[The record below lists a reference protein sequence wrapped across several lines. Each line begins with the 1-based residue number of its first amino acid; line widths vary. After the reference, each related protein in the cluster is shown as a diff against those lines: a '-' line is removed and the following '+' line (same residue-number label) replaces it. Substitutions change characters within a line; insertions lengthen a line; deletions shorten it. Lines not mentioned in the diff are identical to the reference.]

1 MSFQTYQEAVD
12 WITELRANG
21 IKPGLKRME
30 YMMDRLDHPH
40 RRLKYIHVAGTN
52 GKGSTC
58 AMLDQALRSAG
69 YDVGRFTSPY
79 LEKFTDRITYNGE
92 PIPEEEVLRL
102 ANRIKPLA
110 EELAATELGHPTM
123 FEICTTLAILYFA
136 EVSYPYYVV
145 WETGLG
151 GRLDSTNIVIPL
163 VSVITN
169 IGMDHTEL
177 LGDTYEQIALEKAG
191 IIKPG
196 VPVVTAVE
204 QPEAIRVIEETA
216 AAKKATV
223 YRYKKQFDYAAL
235 MSTDEEQLQAMDF
248 VGPFKEYSGLEIAL
262 KGPHQLKNAAV
273 AVMTL
278 EILRQYYALIMEEE
292 DLRSALAEVKWPG
305 RLEQV
310 SSQPRIILDGAHN
323 PEGAEMLANALKQ
336 SYRYERLHI
345 MAGMLASKHHRD
357 YCRHILPLADTIIV
371 TQPNY
376 YSAKEA
382 GELYELIIDLKRDM
396 GLDHLE
402 VSLEPDW
409 HEALE
414 RLKRMS
420 GPQDLAVVTGS
431 LYLVSDVRSMLFYQ
445 TESEKGW

>member
-12 WITELRANG
+12 WITGLRANG
-21 IKPGLKRME
+21 IKPGLMRME

-40 RRLKYIHVAGTN
+40 RRLKFIHVAGTN

-79 LEKFTDRITYNGE
+79 LEKFTDRITFNGE

-102 ANRIKPLA
+102 TNRIKPLA
-110 EELAATELGHPTM
+110 EELAQTELGHPTM

-177 LGDTYEQIALEKAG
+177 LGDTPERIAYEKAG

-204 QPEAIRVIEETA
+204 QPEALRVIEEIA
-216 AAKKATV
+216 AVKKSTV
-223 YRYKKQFDYAAL
+223 YRFKKQYDFSVPSAE
-235 MSTDEEQLQAMDF
+235 SPEQMQAMDF
-248 VGPFKEYSGLEIAL
+248 VGPFREYIGLEVAL
-262 KGPHQLKNAAV
+262 QGAHQLKNAAV

-278 EILRQYYALIMEEE
+278 EILRQYYALILEEE
-292 DLRSALAEVKWPG
+292 DLRAALAQVRWPG

-310 SSQPRIILDGAHN
+310 SSEPRIVVDGAHN
-323 PEGAEMLANALKQ
+323 PEGAEVLAHALRQ

-345 MAGMLASKHHRD
+345 MAGMLASKEHRD
-357 YCRHILPLADTIIV
+357 YCRHILPLADTVIV
-371 TQPNY
+371 TQPNIWG
-376 YSAKEA
+376 AKDA
-382 GELYELIIDLKRDM
+382 GELYDVIIDLKRDM
-396 GLDHLE
+396 GLDRLE
-402 VSLEPDW
+402 VVLEPDW
-409 HEALE
+409 RHALE
-414 RLKRMS
+414 RLKSVS
-420 GPQDLAVVTGS
+420 GPQDLSIVTGS